1 MNKISKI
8 LLVAV
13 LLFITLV
20 VAIPPIDEVDRAKN
34 VYSSTRGFIFDFP
47 KPREIGL
54 HYQIDSD
61 KMIVEII
68 ALAFIGILSISFVS
82 LINKPS
88 RDKEIKPGS
97 DKEHKSERNSGHS
110 KEDGREKAAYNG
122 GEKQKEPGDLCCQQF
137 TINLING
144 IIKRER
150 VFISEDKNIKETE
163 GFFINKLKLDYCP
176 FCGEK
181 IIGTNK

>member
-1 MNKISKI
+1 MNKIIKI
-8 LLVAV
+8 LLSVF

-20 VAIPPIDEVDRAKN
+20 VAIPPIDEVDRDNN
-34 VYSSTRGFIFDFP
+34 VYSSTRAFIFKFP
-47 KPREIGL
+47 KLSEIGP
-54 HYQIDSD
+54 HYQIDSN
-61 KMIVEII
+61 KMIVEIF
-68 ALAFIGILSISFVS
+68 ALAFIGILSISLVS

-88 RDKEIKPGS
+88 RDKEKKPGS
-97 DKEHKSERNSGHS
+97 DNEHESERNSGHS
-110 KEDGREKAAYNG
+110 KEDEREKAAFNSG
-122 GEKQKEPGDLCCQQF
+122 TKQKKPSDFCCEQF
-137 TINLING
+137 RINLING